1 MAELLPECWGAD
13 EPESHCCSNQ
23 LSKPSRRGPVKDI
36 LVWLDCYASLVSVL
50 CSAHPLKFH
59 HFMDY
64 QRTIIRAHRMFV
76 GDRWVVYDACYRR
89 SAANKKSLDWG
100 IKDTDLYNE
109 HSRGELEQSPAA
121 ASVGVSYTQLQ
132 NVIKLTH
139 TGHPLARE
147 DIFAHSGQ
155 MTQFVFYTTT
165 GMETGA
171 PSRLVN
177 MVTSARNVGAGIQSL
192 TVQSKSGHILPP
204 NKDQEGRTDSP

>member
-1 MAELLPECWGAD
+1 MHPWSQFYVLHTLSSFTTLWLISEQSSELTGCLWETDGWYMMHATGGRQPTKGHWIGG
-13 EPESHCCSNQ
+13 
-23 LSKPSRRGPVKDI
+23 SKTPTCTMK
-36 LVWLDCYASLVSVL
+36 
-50 CSAHPLKFH
+50 
-59 HFMDY
+59 
-64 QRTIIRAHRMFV
+64 
-76 GDRWVVYDACYRR
+76 
-89 SAANKKSLDWG
+89 
-100 IKDTDLYNE
+100 
-109 HSRGELEQSPAA
+109 HSQGGLEQSPAA

-139 TGHPLARE
+139 TSHPLARE

-171 PSRLVN
+171 PSHLVN

-192 TVQSKSGHILPP
+192 AAQSKSGHILPP

>member
-1 MAELLPECWGAD
+1 MAELLPEYWGAD

-59 HFMDY
+59 HFMAY

-89 SAANKKSLDWG
+89 SAANKRSLDWG

-109 HSRGELEQSPAA
+109 TFTGRARAISRCSICWSELHSATECDQVNPHKPSTSQGGHFRSLRPDDPVCLLYNHRNGDRCTFTPCKYGHFCKECGGRHPVTRCPKQKRPYPA
-121 ASVGVSYTQLQ
+121 SERRPRRK
-132 NVIKLTH
+132 N
-139 TGHPLARE
+139 
-147 DIFAHSGQ
+147 
-155 MTQFVFYTTT
+155 
-165 GMETGA
+165 
-171 PSRLVN
+171 
-177 MVTSARNVGAGIQSL
+177 
-192 TVQSKSGHILPP
+192 
-204 NKDQEGRTDSP
+204 